1 MITRTVPL
9 IPEKVKE
16 LLIVLGVL
24 IASTCFMNC
33 DNEDSVDPSL
43 CKNWVLVSYTN
54 ETGEIL
60 KEAKGY
66 SYHIT
71 FSMDGTYSGFAYGND
86 MWGEFST
93 NGNSIHISSPIMT
106 KMLVVGSDP
115 DMFFQEHLSDAY
127 AYSITNEELR
137 IYYLDNYYFKFRI
150 KDN

>member
-1 MITRTVPL
+1 MFDLMRKLCIILPF
-9 IPEKVKE
+9 
-16 LLIVLGVL
+16 VL
-24 IASTCFMNC
+24 IAGMLCACSS
-33 DNEDSVDPSL
+33 DENEDSDDLSL
-43 CKNWVLVSYTN
+43 CNSWILVSYTN